1 MKSFIEISREWVS
14 IILSV
19 FRCKTITR
27 YRVEAE
33 KRLDKATFAR
43 NRFVSMLLLLKHFDC
58 TNPPLIAVVNG
69 DVGVVVERAFD
80 PKLSY
85 YRNNFLLQYRN
96 IVCKNI

>member
-1 MKSFIEISREWVS
+1 
-14 IILSV
+14 
-19 FRCKTITR
+19 
-27 YRVEAE
+27 
-33 KRLDKATFAR
+33 
-43 NRFVSMLLLLKHFDC
+43 MLLLLKHFDC